1 MRQIILDTET
11 TGFYKSPPSP
21 SPVKDKG
28 MPLEKAHRIIEIGA
42 IEIEH
47 RKITDNKFQVYL
59 NPKRRIT
66 PDSID
71 IHGIT
76 DEYVADKPEFQEK
89 MQEFLDFIKDAE
101 LIMHNSPF
109 DVAFINHELSL
120 AGDKRKLDEIC
131 EIKDTLP
138 MARKMYPGKSNSLNA
153 LCSRYGVDKSSRGL
167 HGALIDARL
176 LAQVF
181 LLMTGGQ
188 VGIFNLDQTSGEFKT
203 NYTSVFDISKRKII
217 TVELSSEE
225 LKAHETYMKTLKQQ
239 TSKKAH

>member
-28 MPLEKAHRIIEIGA
+28 MPLEEAHRIIEIGA

-76 DEYVADKPEFQEK
+76 DEYVADKPEFQEI
-89 MQEFLDFIKDAE
+89 MQEFIDFVNDAE
-101 LIMHNSPF
+101 LIMHNAPF
-109 DVAFINHELSL
+109 DVAFINRELSL
-120 AGDKRKLDEIC
+120 AGYNKELHEIC
-131 EIKDTLP
+131 EIIDTLP
-138 MARKMYPGKSNSLNA
+138 MARKIHPGKRNSLDA
-153 LCSRYGVDKSSRGL
+153 LCSRYGVDNTKRDL
-167 HGALIDARL
+167 HGALTDAKL

-188 VGIFNLDQTSGEFKT
+188 VGFFNLDQTRSEYKT
-203 NYTSVFDISKRKII
+203 DYTSVFDISKRKII
-217 TVELSSEE
+217 TIEPSIEE
-225 LKAHETYMKTLKQQ
+225 LKDHEEYI
-239 TSKKAH
+239 KAIKNQM